1 MNKKAISRIAV
12 AAAAGALMAGC
23 AAPQNPDPRDPWEG
37 FNRGIYKFND
47 TVDRAVFKPVAQA
60 YTFVT
65 PEPVR
70 SCVHNIFSNVGDLWS
85 GTNSFLQGRG
95 HDFVNTLGRFLFNT
109 TMGVGGCFD
118 VASANG
124 ARRIPNDFGT
134 TLGVWGLGQ
143 GPYLVLPFFGSST
156 VRDGAGLVGD
166 YAGTTYG
173 YMGVDAIDNVRL
185 RNSLWGLRVVD
196 TRASLLDATDTVDR
210 VALDPYSFVR
220 DAYLQRRAAM
230 VLGHKVDDE
239 SSLPNY
245 EDDEDDAAPAE
256 DIPAAQQAMSDA
268 VATGRT
274 EAESAETDL
283 QRANV
288 LNVRSETMCESVP
301 DGDVTDWIGT
311 VVTVDANG
319 EGKAVVVVSIEEDI
333 EIGTWNNALSDS
345 GDRTL
350 IEQGSELYDAALELA
365 PGDSVRFSG
374 TLKSGSE
381 SNDRCYYTSNLTE
394 VMSIESPDYIITFSE
409 LQKIG

>member
-245 EDDEDDAAPAE
+245 EDDEDDAAPAA
-256 DIPAAQQAMSDA
+256 PADADLVAVQDARVARRHRRHQIGVVVGALADLFLRVRIGQA
-268 VATGRT
+268 VASEMIDRRLAARARARVAAARRPQRGHHEVGHRHPQAGVPAFAQPVGQADVVGVHVGDQHAQHGQAFQLVL
-274 EAESAETDL
+274 EDL
-283 QRANV
+283 F
-288 LNVRSETMCESVP
+288 P
-301 DGDVTDWIGT
+301 
-311 VVTVDANG
+311 
-319 EGKAVVVVSIEEDI
+319 
-333 EIGTWNNALSDS
+333 
-345 GDRTL
+345 
-350 IEQGSELYDAALELA
+350 QGLDLVARDAAVDDGPA
-365 PGDSVRFSG
+365 VPAVDV
-374 TLKSGSE
+374 
-381 SNDRCYYTSNLTE
+381 
-394 VMSIESPDYIITFSE
+394 VA
-409 LQKIG
+409 Q

>member
-1 MNKKAISRIAV
+1 MRKTRQQTPSRVRNSIRIMDTDAPIMNKKAISRIAV

-245 EDDEDDAAPAE
+245 EDDEDDAAPAA
-256 DIPAAQQAMSDA
+256 PAAPAPQ
-268 VATGRT
+268 
-274 EAESAETDL
+274 
-283 QRANV
+283 
-288 LNVRSETMCESVP
+288 P
-301 DGDVTDWIGT
+301 
-311 VVTVDANG
+311 
-319 EGKAVVVVSIEEDI
+319 
-333 EIGTWNNALSDS
+333 
-345 GDRTL
+345 
-350 IEQGSELYDAALELA
+350 AA
-365 PGDSVRFSG
+365 
-374 TLKSGSE
+374 K
-381 SNDRCYYTSNLTE
+381 
-394 VMSIESPDYIITFSE
+394 
-409 LQKIG
+409 